1 MARVGGRHE
10 EEAPVGGALSQH
22 QGHLG
27 RGRDRGEFGG
37 GRVFGESGLRAGKE
51 VEEFGEARGRW
62 WGWKWDVQG

>member
-1 MARVGGRHE
+1 M
-10 EEAPVGGALSQH
+10 SQH